1 MFPFCRPMT
10 CAGLAA
16 ALVAFSVGVQAQPA
30 PADASAQ
37 IRYTRYGVPHIVAKD
52 ERGLGY
58 GVGYAYAQD
67 NLCLLAN
74 EVLTVS
80 GERSRYFGAKGQTLE
95 QRDNLASDL
104 FFTWLNSP
112 AAVDAFLQ
120 AQPASVQALLA
131 GYASGYNRALVERRR
146 QGLPAECGD
155 GEWVRPI
162 SSQDL
167 VKLTRRLLAEGGVGQ
182 FVEALAGAQPPT
194 LARAQSSAGF
204 EIGRA
209 HV

>member
-120 AQPASVQALLA
+120 AQPA
-131 GYASGYNRALVERRR
+131 
-146 QGLPAECGD
+146 
-155 GEWVRPI
+155 
-162 SSQDL
+162 
-167 VKLTRRLLAEGGVGQ
+167 
-182 FVEALAGAQPPT
+182 
-194 LARAQSSAGF
+194 
-204 EIGRA
+204 
-209 HV
+209 

>member
-1 MFPFCRPMT
+1 MFPLCRPMT

-80 GERSRYFGAKGQTLE
+80 GERSRYFGAKGKTLE
-95 QRDNLASDL
+95 QRDNLTSDL

-120 AQPASVQALLA
+120 ALP
-131 GYASGYNRALVERRR
+131 LVESGAAAAFALSVPELAISCASHGGEKRHVDTVAAWLKPAQRRA
-146 QGLPAECGD
+146 GSLKG
-155 GEWVRPI
+155 GF
-162 SSQDL
+162 
-167 VKLTRRLLAEGGVGQ
+167 RR
-182 FVEALAGAQPPT
+182 GAACWRAS
-194 LARAQSSAGF
+194 AR
-204 EIGRA
+204 
-209 HV
+209 